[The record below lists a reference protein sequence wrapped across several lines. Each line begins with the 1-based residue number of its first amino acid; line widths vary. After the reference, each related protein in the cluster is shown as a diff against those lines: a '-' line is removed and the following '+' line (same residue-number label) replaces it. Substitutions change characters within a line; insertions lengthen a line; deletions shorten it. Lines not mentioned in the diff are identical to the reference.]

1 MLLPENKILVD
12 ARNIDQLLPDLI
24 AQVSEAKFVGFD
36 IETHDADRHDGLNR
50 FMKTNEEGQK
60 ASNTKLVFDVNRTT
74 VTGFSIYA
82 DENKK
87 DQAYYIN
94 LAHADVENRVPWE
107 KARQIIE
114 KKNPDA
120 YWIIHNANYE
130 WTMMMKS
137 LGHDLGERV
146 LCSMQLCVSAYSPDT
161 YFRENFYGPGLGG
174 IEKILPI
181 VQRVFAGFEP
191 GQEMTNEQEEI
202 LYKVIAKESD
212 AEHSYNGFVNAIR
225 IGYDL
230 KRAVKSW
237 FDYDMATFQQ
247 TLDGKVH
254 MGQLTGEEV
263 ASYGV
268 DDAYWCVKLF
278 HRVLAYIMQTNPPV
292 FQTYLDQEMPF
303 VREASQVWQHGIK
316 MNTQAVY
323 DRRTVE
329 RSMEAQALRD
339 MKKAI
344 RGLLPFPD
352 DIHEKL
358 AKYDKWYFDENKGTG
373 NAAKYRKQIIDWA
386 NSPDSEDDFAQV
398 MQVRSP
404 VSAAWA
410 LEKGKPESK
419 GLNLVHY
426 MPMRVVLYD
435 LMRGSFM
442 LVNGKT
448 QSDGDCRAELRRRWI
463 KKYAEGELKG
473 FIEDSNGREIDA
485 QGEAVEDMA
494 TWVLPDELRPAYD
507 RFRAGLGVFQTY
519 GAMAGIAQRVKLY
532 ITPYLN
538 LIDPETNRVYPVL
551 SSLLASRRSACAT
564 PNGQQLAKFGES
576 QYVRGFFE
584 ADDDDAEGE
593 EHILVSA
600 DWSAVELVIIGEYS
614 GDAGFFEAYG
624 QRPHRDLHRLA
635 VLGITGMSP
644 DEYDVH
650 PDKKKMR
657 TKIGKVS
664 NFGYWY
670 SGALGTTAKEMG
682 WTSDEMWEQ
691 SDKYRN
697 TFPQGEAWRLGVIEA
712 SRDQGYVELPDHHR
726 RDRFESTIEWM
737 NAMRQKFQQYGVPAI
752 ANFGEVVIKKINRRA
767 GNQAVNSMVQGL
779 CAALAKRKIRR
790 MKDVIKEKG
799 YRARFFLLIHD
810 ELVYSVPRSQAV
822 AFMKD
827 LYEVMIEPA
836 GLINNLKLDSSLA
849 VGKTLQPWSLDKAPN
864 GQIELMEIQDGVPAV
879 SADRWGKAANDEER
893 QAIVDYILD
902 GPKKEKKAA

>member
-1 MLLPENKILVD
+1 MLAPENKILVD
-12 ARNIDQLLPDLI
+12 ARNIDRLLPEI
-24 AQVSEAKFVGFD
+24 IRRVREAKMIGFD
-36 IETHDADRHDGLNR
+36 IETHDADRHEGLNR
-50 FMKTNEEGQK
+50 FMKTNEEGEK

-74 VTGFSIYA
+74 VTGFSIYP
-82 DENKK
+82 DET
-87 DQAYYIN
+87 DQAYYVN
-94 LAHADVENRVPWE
+94 LAHADVENRIPWSV
-107 KARQIIE
+107 ARQILE
-114 KKNPDA
+114 AKDPEA

-137 LGHDLGERV
+137 LGFDLGDRV

-161 YFRENFYGPGLGG
+161 YFRDKFYGPGLHG

-181 VQRVFAGFEP
+181 VQRVFAMYEP
-191 GQEMTNEQEEI
+191 GQELNNEQEEL
-202 LYKVIAKESD
+202 LYKVVAKEST
-212 AEHSYNGFVNAIR
+212 AEHSYNGFVDAIR

-237 FDYDMATFQQ
+237 LGYEMATFKQ
-247 TLDGKVH
+247 TLDGNVH
-254 MGQLTGEEV
+254 MGQLTGDEV
-263 ASYGV
+263 CHYGV
-268 DDAYWCVKLF
+268 DDSYWCVKLF
-278 HRVLAYIMQTNPPV
+278 HTVLAYIMQTNPPV
-292 FQTYLDQEMPF
+292 FQTYLEQEMPF
-303 VREASQVWQHGIK
+303 VRAASEVWQHGIK
-316 MNTQAVY
+316 MNTKAVY
-323 DRRTVE
+323 ERREVE

-339 MKKAI
+339 LKAAV
-344 RGLLPFPD
+344 RKLLPFPD
-352 DIHEKL
+352 DWHEKL
-358 AKYDKWYFDENKGTG
+358 AKYDKWYWDETKAKG
-373 NAAKYRKQIIDWA
+373 NWQKYRKQIADWA
-386 NSPDSEDDFAQV
+386 NSPDSDDDFTQV

-426 MPMRVVLYD
+426 MPMRVILYD
-435 LMRGSFM
+435 LLRGSFM

-463 KKYAEGELKG
+463 KKYEEGELAGYIATDAKG
-473 FIEDSNGREIDA
+473 DVVKA
-485 QGEAVEDMA
+485 PA
-494 TWVLPDELRPAYD
+494 TLVLPDELRPAYD
-507 RFRAGLGVFQTY
+507 RFWAGMGVFAAY
-519 GAMAGIAQRVKLY
+519 GAMAGISQRVKLY

-538 LIDPETNRVYPVL
+538 LIDPVTNRVYPVL
-551 SSLLASRRSACAT
+551 SSLLASRRSACST

-624 QRPHRDLHRLA
+624 QRPHKDLHKLA
-635 VLGITGMSP
+635 VLGITGLSP
-644 DEYDVH
+644 EEYDAH
-650 PDKKKMR
+650 PDKKEMR

-691 SDKYRN
+691 SDKYRA

-712 SRDQGYVELPDHHR
+712 AREQGYVELPDHHR
-726 RDRFESTIEWM
+726 RDRFESTNEWVFG
-737 NAMRQKFQQYGVPAI
+737 MRQKFEHYGVPAI
-752 ANFGEVVIKKINRRA
+752 QRFGELVIKKINRRA

-779 CAALAKRKIRR
+779 CAALAKRKIKR
-790 MKDVIKEKG
+790 MAEVIKEKG

-810 ELVYSVPRSQAV
+810 ELVYSVPRSQAL

-864 GQIELMEIQDGVPAV
+864 GQIELMEIQKGVPCV
-879 SADRWGKAANDEER
+879 PESSWGKAANDEER
-893 QAIVDYILD
+893 QAIIDYILD
-902 GPKKEKKAA
+902 GPKQERKAA

>member
-1 MLLPENKILVD
+1 MELLKENKILVD

-24 AQVSEAKFVGFD
+24 QQVSQAKLVGFD

-50 FMKTNEEGQK
+50 FMKADEDGKK

-74 VTGFSIYA
+74 VTGFSFYA
-82 DENKK
+82 DGE
-87 DQAYYIN
+87 DRAYYVN
-94 LAHADVENRVPWE
+94 LAHADIENRVPWAT
-107 KARQIIE
+107 ARKIIE
-114 KKNPDA
+114 ARAEDA

-137 LGHDLGERV
+137 LGHDLGENV

-161 YFRENFYGPGLGG
+161 YFRDQFYGPGLHG
-174 IEKILPI
+174 IEAILPI

-191 GQEMTNEQEEI
+191 GMEMTNEQEEL
-202 LYKVIAKESD
+202 LYKVVAKESS
-212 AEHSYNGFVNAIR
+212 ASHSYNGFIDAIR

-237 FDYDMATFQQ
+237 LGYEMATFQA
-247 TLDGKVH
+247 TLGDKVH
-254 MGQLTGEEV
+254 MGQLTGDEV

-292 FQTYLDQEMPF
+292 FDTYLQQEMPF

-316 MNTQAVY
+316 MNTKAVY
-323 DRRTVE
+323 DRRSVE
-329 RSMEAQALRD
+329 RSLEAQSLRD
-339 MKKAI
+339 LKAAVK
-344 RGLLPFPD
+344 GLLPFPND
-352 DIHEKL
+352 MHDKL
-358 AKYDKWYFDENKGTG
+358 AKYDKWYWDETKGSG
-373 NAAKYRKQIIDWA
+373 NWEKYRRQIEIWA
-386 NSPDSEDDFAQV
+386 DSPDSDDDFTQV

-419 GLNLVHY
+419 GLNLIHY
-426 MPMRVVLYD
+426 MPMRVILYD

-448 QSDGDCRAELRRRWI
+448 QSDGDCRSELRRRWI

-473 FIEDSNGREIDA
+473 FIDAEKGAEIDA
-485 QGEAVEDMA
+485 QGAPVDDMA
-494 TWVLPDELRPAYD
+494 TWVLPDELQGAYA
-507 RFRAGLGVFQTY
+507 RFRAGLGVFDAY
-519 GAMAGIAQRVKLY
+519 GAMAGISQRVKLY

-538 LIDPETNRVYPVL
+538 LIDPDTNRVYPVL
-551 SSLLASRRSACAT
+551 SSLLASRRSACST

-614 GDAGFFEAYG
+614 GDAGFFDAYG
-624 QRPHRDLHRLA
+624 QRPHKDLHSRA
-635 VLGITGMSP
+635 VLGMTGMSKE
-644 DEYDVH
+644 EYDSS
-650 PDKKKMR
+650 PKKKELR
-657 TKIGKVS
+657 TKVGKVS

-682 WTSDEMWEQ
+682 WTSEEMWEQ
-691 SDKYRN
+691 TEKYRN
-697 TFPQGEAWRLGVIEA
+697 TFPEGEQWRLNTIEFA
-712 SRDQGYVELPDHHR
+712 RDNGYVELPDHHR
-726 RDRFESTIEWM
+726 RDRFESTVEWI
-737 NAMRQKFQQYGVPAI
+737 NGMRQKFQHYGSPAI

-779 CAALAKRKIRR
+779 CAALAKRKIKR
-790 MKDVIKEKG
+790 MKEVIKEKG

-849 VGKTLQPWSLDKAPN
+849 VGKTLQPWSLDRAPN
-864 GQIELMEIQDGVPAV
+864 GQIELMEIQKGVPCVVEDA
-879 SADRWGKAANDEER
+879 WGKAANDEQR

-902 GPKKEKKAA
+902 GPKHKEAA